1 MHDLYDFLVDWSE
14 DELKNPH
21 PRVYVMII
29 SSDYKLLYPERFR
42 LFGFTTFVAYPKGV
56 RLLAHLTQLKFLGQ
70 EFDEVFAKEFVWETL
85 LSDNLDETL
94 LLSDNNTCDEK
105 PLCICNICCY
115 DYEVCDEFIT
125 HLKCEEH
132 RNQWS
137 EIVHDRKLK
146 YFCQVC
152 NYPAYS
158 HYNLFLHNQ
167 SEAHNRKKRRIAR
180 AGRQIQ
186 NWISS
191 TRETRSNLFEPR
203 QPKEEA
209 AARVRASPWGSRGEV
224 VAVTG
229 GPRSEIDW
237 GQENN

>member
-1 MHDLYDFLVDWSE
+1 MHDLHDFLVDWSE

-21 PRVYVMII
+21 PPGYVMII

-42 LFGFTTFVAYPKGV
+42 LFRFTTFVAYPKGV
-56 RLLAHLTQLKFLGQ
+56 RLLAHLTQLKCLGQ

-105 PLCICNICCY
+105 PLCICNICSY

-132 RNQWS
+132 INQVIKQAACILSFFFYHFFSCICVCVQWF

-167 SEAHNRKKRRIAR
+167 SEAHNRKV
-180 AGRQIQ
+180 
-186 NWISS
+186 S
-191 TRETRSNLFEPR
+191 
-203 QPKEEA
+203 A
-209 AARVRASPWGSRGEV
+209 ACDHYYTV
-224 VAVTG
+224 
-229 GPRSEIDW
+229 
-237 GQENN
+237 